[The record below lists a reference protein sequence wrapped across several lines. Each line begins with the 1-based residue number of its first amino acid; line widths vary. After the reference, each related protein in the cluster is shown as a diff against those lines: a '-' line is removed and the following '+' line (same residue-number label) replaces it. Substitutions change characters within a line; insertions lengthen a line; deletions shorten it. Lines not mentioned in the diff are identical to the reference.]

1 MSGSRTKPPRDGPSP
16 DRGQVVCDRDPN
28 SGCFVVKQADNG
40 PSQMNS
46 HGRAPSRTEAAPGEL
61 TRFEVNGCAYP
72 SRFDEPQRLAS
83 NAENAPTEDLSRIL
97 TSRELQ
103 IAALVSMGQINK
115 QIANRLTISEHT
127 VSSYLNRIFSK
138 LRVRSRSAVAA
149 QYAFWVTKHAVE
161 QGQRD

>member
-1 MSGSRTKPPRDGPSP
+1 MSGARRKPTRDGSSP
-16 DRGQVVCDRDPN
+16 DRGQVACDHDPN
-28 SGCFVVKQADNG
+28 SGRFVVKQADNG

-46 HGRAPSRTEAAPGEL
+46 HGGAASGKEAATGEL
-61 TRFEVNGCAYP
+61 AGFEINGCSYP
-72 SRFDEPQRLAS
+72 SGFHEPQRLELNSESAR
-83 NAENAPTEDLSRIL
+83 TEDLSRIL

-115 QIANRLTISEHT
+115 QIANRLAISEHT

-149 QYAFWVTKHAVE
+149 QYAFWVTKRAVE
-161 QGQRD
+161 QGPRD